1 MMEERKNL
9 EDTLIDMGYS
19 REDAQNLIQEAREDL
34 HYQIAVDGWIDDQ
47 DFMQDWFGLE
57 PDWFD
62 ELLLP

>member
-1 MMEERKNL
+1 MEERKNL
-9 EDTLIDMGYS
+9 EDTLVDMGYS

-34 HYQIAVDGWIDDQ
+34 HYQISIHGWIDDQ